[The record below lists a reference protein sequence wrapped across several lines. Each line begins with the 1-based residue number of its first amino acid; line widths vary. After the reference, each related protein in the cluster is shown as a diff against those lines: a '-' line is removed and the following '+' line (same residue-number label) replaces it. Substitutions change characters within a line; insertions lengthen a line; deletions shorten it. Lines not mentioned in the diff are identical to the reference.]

1 MLMTNAAQQT
11 AKELSS
17 CTRRPS
23 ADTESVWMLNHSME
37 QDFSQEAEQQQ
48 PAPLQEELPP
58 ALGPRSD
65 TITSSTA
72 YFSMADVQPR
82 NAHRYTGLSLQDGEN
97 NQLLAQQHHEE
108 ISLEPGLGAGVKR
121 QHEGGGGDQLQYSK
135 VIVVGEDGHNFELPP
150 DTVASM
156 DVFSITDIPLGGS
169 AEDEVVAKQ
178 EAVDWA
184 PVLPRAAQ
192 PLDNVPTAT
201 SANPSIDDYPGNLG
215 FDVTFSKRTSGTKNK
230 HWDYSPPLKKLFID
244 MNKWVQV
251 SVRVD

>member
-1 MLMTNAAQQT
+1 
-11 AKELSS
+11 
-17 CTRRPS
+17 
-23 ADTESVWMLNHSME
+23 MLNHSME
-37 QDFSQEAEQQQ
+37 QDFSQGAEQQQQQ
-48 PAPLQEELPP
+48 PAPLQEEELPP

-72 YFSMADVQPR
+72 YFSMAEVQPR
-82 NAHRYTGLSLQDGEN
+82 NTHRYTGLSLQDGEN
-97 NQLLAQQHHEE
+97 NQLQPEE
-108 ISLEPGLGAGVKR
+108 ISLEPALGAGAGVKR
-121 QHEGGGGDQLQYSK
+121 QHEGGGGGGDPLHYSK
-135 VIVVGEDGHNFELPP
+135 VIVVGEDGHNYELPP
-150 DTVASM
+150 DTAAAM

-184 PVLPRAAQ
+184 VLPRAAQ
-192 PLDNVPTAT
+192 PPDNPVPTAT
-201 SANPSIDDYPGNLG
+201 SANPSIDDFPGHLG

-251 SVRVD
+251 KGIVLYDKF